1 MTNTIAFQEL
11 ASKTFDRNGITGR
24 AEINVPAGSA
34 QPRRVLMVGMHL
46 TKTRGGIT
54 TLITDILRSDL
65 RENLE
70 LIYVESQ
77 SEESG
82 TIGKMILACQAICR
96 FVWNSALKQ
105 PKLVYIHLGS
115 NASLYRES
123 IFIFLAKLFG
133 KKVVTHFHAGDIDN
147 YYPLQSG
154 IGQAFIRR
162 AITLSDLVI
171 AVSNKSAEQL
181 RTICRTVKISVLPNA
196 IDTSIFDR
204 PFERNP
210 DDGKVRLLFVGAVG
224 KLKGE
229 RDLVA
234 TLATLRH
241 RVPQLRVSILGYGA
255 ETLIEYCRRLGVTD
269 LIEHL
274 GPVAMNERVS
284 FFQNSDIFVLPTYA
298 EAMPI
303 SVIEAMAAGLPT
315 IATTVGGIPELID
328 DGVNGF
334 LVPPGDIDILA
345 AKIEILAN
353 DVDRRLKM
361 GNMAKMKSLEQMNF
375 KSYAKELK
383 RKIMNVSEGEND

>member
-1 MTNTIAFQEL
+1 
-11 ASKTFDRNGITGR
+11 
-24 AEINVPAGSA
+24 
-34 QPRRVLMVGMHL
+34 MVGMHL

-54 TLITDILRSDL
+54 TLITGLLRSDL
-65 RENLE
+65 RDDLE

-77 SEESG
+77 SEESA
-82 TIGKMILACQAICR
+82 TIGKIILAFQAICR
-96 FVWNSALKQ
+96 FVWNSAVRQ
-105 PKLVYIHLGS
+105 PKLVYVHLGS

-123 IFIFLAKLFG
+123 VFIVLAKLFG
-133 KKVVTHFHAGDIDN
+133 KKVLTHFHAGDIDD
-147 YYPLQSG
+147 YYPLQTR
-154 IGQAFIRR
+154 IGQAFIRK
-162 AITLSDLVI
+162 ALTLSDLVI

-181 RTICRTVKISVLPNA
+181 RNICRTADISVLPNA

-210 DDGKVRLLFVGAVG
+210 DDGKIRLLFVGAVG

-234 TLATLRH
+234 AIANLRDKI
-241 RVPQLRVSILGYGA
+241 PQLRISILGYGA
-255 ETLIEYCRRLGVTD
+255 ESMIEYCRKLKVTD

-274 GPVAMNERVS
+274 GPVPMTERVS
-284 FFQNSDIFVLPTYA
+284 FFQKCDIFVLPTYA

-334 LVPPGDIDILA
+334 LVRPGDIEMLS

-353 DVDRRLKM
+353 DSDLRRKM
-361 GNMAKMKSLEQMNF
+361 GSLAKAKSQGQMSF
-375 KSYAKELK
+375 GTYVKELK
-383 RKIMNVSEGEND
+383 RKIMNVSEGENE